1 MDPALSG
8 IEKER
13 KKERAFSIKV
23 RIH

>member
-13 KKERAFSIKV
+13 KKERAFSIEV